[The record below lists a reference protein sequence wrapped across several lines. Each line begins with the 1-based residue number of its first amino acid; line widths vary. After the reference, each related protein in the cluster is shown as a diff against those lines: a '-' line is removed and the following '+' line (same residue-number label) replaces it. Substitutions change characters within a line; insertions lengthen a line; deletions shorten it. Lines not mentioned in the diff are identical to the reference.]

1 VDVDAVDHP
10 RFLPGM
16 LVPEADG
23 ERRRRTTRDWT
34 VDVVSFLLCLLCGF
48 GVLALELDAGFDGPL
63 VVVDIVLGV
72 FTLGLLWVR
81 RRWPVAVGVLSLPAA
96 ALSALGSFASAFL
109 LFNLAVHRRWP
120 AAVALGLAQIA
131 VSPVY
136 NVVLHPDEDLPWWVI
151 MAVVVA
157 LTAAI
162 VAWGMFVRSR
172 RQLVVSLRDRNERLE
187 SEQALRVEQARQA
200 ERTRIAREM
209 HDVLAHRISLVSL
222 HAGALEF
229 RPDAPEE
236 EVARAAG
243 VIRASAHQALIDLR
257 EIIGVL
263 RDTTSDDAEGVP
275 EPPQPTLAQLPAL
288 LAESREAGMH
298 IHAELTVDP
307 LDGVPQAVG
316 RSALRIVQEGLTNA
330 RKHAPAARVDV
341 LVSGAPGD
349 GLVVEVRNPT
359 WIAAGRASTI
369 PGAGTGLI
377 GMTERA
383 VLAGGRLEHGYTPD
397 GDFRLRAWLP
407 WPA

>member
-1 VDVDAVDHP
+1 VDVASVDHP
-10 RFLPGM
+10 RFLPAM
-16 LVPEADG
+16 LVPESDG
-23 ERRRRTTRDWT
+23 PRRKRTTRDWT
-34 VDVVSFLLCLLCGF
+34 VDVVSFLLCLLG
-48 GVLALELDAGFDGPL
+48 GLALFFTEGTSDVPDEL
-63 VVVDIVLGV
+63 VVADLVLGIGM
-72 FTLGLLWVR
+72 LGALWVR
-81 RRWPVAVGVLSLPAA
+81 RRWPIAVAVLSIPAVAISSLGAFATAFVLF
-96 ALSALGSFASAFL
+96 G
-109 LFNLAVHRRWP
+109 LAVHRRWP
-120 AAVALGLAQIA
+120 AAVVVGAAQVAI
-131 VSPVY
+131 SPVY
-136 NVVLHPDEDLPWWVI
+136 YATHADDEIPSWAMLAI
-151 MAVVVA
+151 AAAV
-157 LTAAI
+157 TAAV

-172 RQLVVSLRDRNERLE
+172 RQLVLSLRERNARLVA
-187 SEQALRVEQARQA
+187 EQHLRVEQAQHA

-222 HAGALEF
+222 HAGALEY
-229 RPDAPEE
+229 RPDAPQD

-243 VIRASAHQALIDLR
+243 VIRASAHQALTDLR

-263 RDTTSDDAEGVP
+263 RDHGADDGGVP

-288 LAESREAGMH
+288 LDETRAAGMH
-298 IHAELTVDP
+298 VHADVSVEP
-307 LDGVPQAVG
+307 LDAVPPTVG

-341 LVSGAPGD
+341 VVAGAPGD
-349 GLVVEVRNPT
+349 GLLVEVRNPT
-359 WIAAGRASTI
+359 WIAAGRVSTI